1 MQASIF
7 FDRVRRFLSKL
18 LYYYSSKR
26 TVSVQKTARS
36 DSMKRKNICAE
47 AALREVARKNHTTV
61 EEVRKEIRLAMIAA
75 MCNPDPA
82 IQKKM
87 ERDSSCWRHTHAGG
101 FHYICCK
108 SVSLKT
114 ALRISIV
121 ARLGPLLIPSSL
133 LVLEFPAPES
143 ASADSPPDAAGRR
156 R

>member
-1 MQASIF
+1 
-7 FDRVRRFLSKL
+7 
-18 LYYYSSKR
+18 
-26 TVSVQKTARS
+26 
-36 DSMKRKNICAE
+36 MKRKNICAE

-61 EEVRKEIRLAMIAA
+61 EEVRKEIRLAMI
-75 MCNPDPA
+75 
-82 IQKKM
+82 
-87 ERDSSCWRHTHAGG
+87 AGG

>member
-18 LYYYSSKR
+18 LCYYSSKR

-82 IQKKM
+82 IQK
-87 ERDSSCWRHTHAGG
+87 RWNASCWRHTHAGG

-133 LVLEFPAPES
+133 LDLEFPAPES

>member
-1 MQASIF
+1 
-7 FDRVRRFLSKL
+7 
-18 LYYYSSKR
+18 
-26 TVSVQKTARS
+26 
-36 DSMKRKNICAE
+36 MKRKNICAE

-75 MCNPDPA
+75 MCNTE
-82 IQKKM
+82 KM
-87 ERDSSCWRHTHAGG
+87 ERDSSCWRHTHTGG

-133 LVLEFPAPES
+133 LVLEFPAPVS
-143 ASADSPPDAAGRR
+143 ASADSPPDAADRR

>member
-1 MQASIF
+1 
-7 FDRVRRFLSKL
+7 
-18 LYYYSSKR
+18 
-26 TVSVQKTARS
+26 
-36 DSMKRKNICAE
+36 MKRKNICAE

-82 IQKKM
+82 IQK
-87 ERDSSCWRHTHAGG
+87 RWNAIPHAGDTLTPED
-101 FHYICCK
+101 FITYVAK

-143 ASADSPPDAAGRR
+143 ASAG
-156 R
+156 